1 MQNAE
6 TVLSVIQKLGK
17 NDQKLERLYR
27 QLYNPELYLMA
38 YAKLY
43 PNKGA
48 LTPGINAET
57 VDGMSIDKIHR
68 LIEEVRYERF
78 HWTPVRRTYI
88 PKRDKKTLR
97 PLGIPT
103 WKDKLLQE
111 VMRLLLEAYY
121 EPTFSEFSHG
131 FRPQRG
137 CHTALQIIKTTHR
150 GTKWFY
156 GLSKGTS
163 RSASTN

>member
-97 PLGIPT
+97 P
-103 WKDKLLQE
+103 
-111 VMRLLLEAYY
+111 
-121 EPTFSEFSHG
+121 
-131 FRPQRG
+131 
-137 CHTALQIIKTTHR
+137 
-150 GTKWFY
+150 
-156 GLSKGTS
+156 
-163 RSASTN
+163 SASQPGKISFFKK